1 MTVQPELI
9 IRRFEKT
16 SQQVLKNALATN
28 QITINHFQMRA
39 EFGLN
44 SFS

>member
-9 IRRFEKT
+9 IRSFERT

-28 QITINHFQMRA
+28 QIAIKHFQMRA
-39 EFGLN
+39 
-44 SFS
+44 